1 MAIPSAEGPVL
12 VDMAMSQFANGK
24 LEVAKQKGESLPMPC
39 GWDESGNLTNDPE
52 TVLKTKRLLQTGYWK
67 GSAFAMAMDMACIVS
82 SLGMST
88 PKIDEIIKTK
98 GVETGHSQI
107 FIAINCAAVA
117 DPQTADRLLKEAEMA
132 YLASEP
138 DGSGTPI
145 HIPGRLISEK
155 HAQAEAD
162 GVPVLEATW
171 KKILELAEAE
181 S

>member
-1 MAIPSAEGPVL
+1 M
-12 VDMAMSQFANGK
+12 
-24 LEVAKQKGESLPMPC
+24 PMPC
-39 GWDESGNLTNDPE
+39 GWDDNGKLTHDPE
-52 TVLKTKRLLQTGYWK
+52 TVLKSKRLLQTGYWK

-88 PKIDEIIKTK
+88 PKIDEPIKAK
-98 GVETGHSQI
+98 GVETGHCQI

-117 DPQTADRLLKEAEMA
+117 DPQTADRLLKEAELA

-145 HIPGRLISEK
+145 HIPGRLISKK
-155 HAQAEAD
+155 HAQAEAE
-162 GVPVLEATW
+162 GVPVLEDTW
-171 KKILELAEAE
+171 KKILDLAEAE

>member
-1 MAIPSAEGPVL
+1 M
-12 VDMAMSQFANGK
+12 
-24 LEVAKQKGESLPMPC
+24 PMPC

-52 TVLKTKRLLQTGYWK
+52 TVLGTKRLLQTGYWK
-67 GSAFAMAMDMACIVS
+67 GSAFAMAMDMACVVS

-88 PKIDEIIKTK
+88 PKIDETIKAK
-98 GVETGHSQI
+98 GVETGHCQM

-117 DPQTADRLLKEAEMA
+117 DPQTADRLLKEAELA

-145 HIPGRLISEK
+145 HIPGRLISQK
-155 HAQAEAD
+155 HVQAEAE
-162 GVPVLEATW
+162 GVPVLEDTW
-171 KKILELAEAE
+171 KKILDLAEAE